1 MVSLLWAALAY
12 ALLAIPVIVILRV
25 QARKNYRQHV
35 RIPDTMIAK
44 HAAQGTTGVQL
55 WSLTLHFILVV
66 FAYPVF
72 YALYVG
78 LHNTIVHWQNGL
90 ILVLIALVPLTI
102 ATILVNAA
110 WLYNKTILLS
120 EQRAIV
126 NKTASP
132 LVYIEHVFAWVT
144 WIAYLGLGLW
154 ILFTSLI

>member
-1 MVSLLWAALAY
+1 MVSLLWVALAY
-12 ALLAIPVIVILRV
+12 ALLAIPVIITLRV

-35 RIPDTMIAK
+35 HIPDTIAAK

-66 FAYPVF
+66 FAYPAF
-72 YALYVG
+72 YALFIG
-78 LHNTIVHWQNGL
+78 LNNTIIHWQSGL

-132 LVYIEHVFAWVT
+132 LVHIEHVFAWVA
-144 WIAYLGLGLW
+144 WIMYLGLGIWALV
-154 ILFTSLI
+154 L